1 MYEFRKKFRIIK
13 NDVSKAHLLVVSEA
27 FPNDSGNYTCVASN
41 KLGESKRHFK
51 VKVQPR
57 TVAQEPKI
65 IPGKPGNHT
74 ILVG

>member
-1 MYEFRKKFRIIK
+1 M
-13 NDVSKAHLLVVSEA
+13 VSEA

-41 KLGESKRHFK
+41 KLGETKRHFK